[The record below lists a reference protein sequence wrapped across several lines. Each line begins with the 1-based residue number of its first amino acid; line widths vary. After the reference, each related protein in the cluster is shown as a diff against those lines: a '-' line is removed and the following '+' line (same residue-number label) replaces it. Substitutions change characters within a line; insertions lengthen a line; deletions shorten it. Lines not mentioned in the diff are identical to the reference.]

1 MAAIVQKGTALKIG
15 FGSQTYTGH
24 VMQSQTL
31 ETTGTQKV
39 LKGED
44 NQTLTVLV
52 EDLGSQLSFEALI
65 LDSGG
70 SLTPPA
76 QGSTVTIN
84 SVAYR
89 TLSSSIRFSA
99 EEAMLSWSGIKEAS
113 MTYS

>member
-1 MAAIVQKGTALKIG
+1 
-15 FGSQTYTGH
+15 
-24 VMQSQTL
+24 MQSQSR
-31 ETTGTQKV
+31 EATGEQKV

-52 EDLGSQLSFEALI
+52 EDLGERLSFEALI

-84 SVAYR
+84 TVAYR
-89 TLSSSIRFSA
+89 TESASVDFQA
-99 EEAMLSWSGIKEAS
+99 EEARLKWTGIKEAS